1 MKRTLYVVDDQAPVL
16 DTAVLILR
24 MIDRSWEVTGFKD
37 PLEALEAVKAHP
49 PDLVLSDQL
58 MPGMQG
64 SQLLEHVRAISPTTI
79 RVIMSGYVALNKL
92 TLITS
97 AHQYIAKPF
106 DASKLRDL
114 VKRSF
119 AAQER
124 IQNEGLLSVVTA
136 LRSIPSLPQVH
147 QSLLHELDDDRTAS
161 AAIARMVADDP
172 GLSLKAL
179 QLANSPMFGKGY
191 LITSPVDAVMCLGT
205 DMIAAVVLSQNL
217 FRHYD
222 ALQRPEMDLQLVWTH
237 SWETACLAQHIC
249 RDKRLPAKVGEEA
262 FLAGLMH
269 EIGRFILI
277 DNFPD
282 QFKAACDGARH
293 THSPLVTRLSEAFQ
307 AGPAQVGAYILELW
321 GLSNTVVAAVAA
333 LDNPE
338 EDQANGFTMTTALYV
353 ADHIASGRFPPDS
366 FPAPEWKT
374 DYLAAVGC
382 AADVA
387 TWEKFF
393 SRTTGEVVGK

>member
-16 DTAVLILR
+16 ETASLILR
-24 MIDRSWEVTGFKD
+24 MIDREWEVVGFKD
-37 PLEALEAVKAHP
+37 PHEALAAAKTKA
-49 PDLVLSDQL
+49 PDLILSDQL

-64 SQLLEHVRAISPTTI
+64 SQLLEEIRVVSPTTI

-106 DASKLRDL
+106 DASKLREL
-114 VKRSF
+114 VSRCF

-124 IQNEGLLSVVTA
+124 ISSPGLRNVVTS

-147 QSLLHELDDDRTAS
+147 QTLLHELEDDRTAT
-161 AAIARMVADDP
+161 AAIARMVGDDP

-179 QLANSPMFGKGY
+179 QLANSPLFGKGY

-205 DMIAAVVLSQNL
+205 DMIAAIVLSQSL
-217 FRHYD
+217 FRHYE
-222 ALQRPEMDLQLVWTH
+222 AMKRPEMDLARVWSH

-249 RDKRLPAKVGEEA
+249 RDKRLAAKTGEEA

-269 EIGRFILI
+269 EIGRFIML

-282 QFKAACDGARH
+282 QFAAASAGARV
-293 THSPLVTRLSEAFQ
+293 TKTPLGRRLREAFQ
-307 AGPAQVGAYILELW
+307 TSPCQVGAYVLELW
-321 GLSNTVVAAVAA
+321 GLPRGVVGAISL
-333 LDNPE
+333 LDTP
-338 EDQANGFTMTTALYV
+338 DDDKANGFTLTSALYI
-353 ADHIASGRFPPDS
+353 ADHIASSRFPADS
-366 FPAPEWKT
+366 CPVEDWDKE
-374 DYLAAVGC
+374 YLEAVGC
-382 AADVA
+382 AANLPA
-387 TWEKFF
+387 WEKFY
-393 SRTTGEVVGK
+393 SRTGGDALGN